1 MKKLSLL
8 LTLLCLTLSAWGKDN
23 GQVKT
28 QGNGQNKEVYQVSV
42 PEFTSFFIVNAEN
55 VNFRKSPSTNSAKL
69 MQWSSDMGSEETQM
83 ALFFSDDTSGK
94 YRANSITGAF
104 VTTAHPYQ
112 GQILPIVDESGD
124 WYKVEYVT
132 KKNIGE
138 YTSKSAWI
146 MKRFGETK
154 VITAG
159 DMKYP
164 NESESQVFRR
174 LNGKYKGTSFVTLIT
189 NEYNDWDNY
198 FTFCMNIPIFISQ
211 KYLLMKGVYILGY
224 INSSS
229 NIHKLG
235 RTALEDVFTGDSDEY
250 FSTNF
255 RSLDEVDLVTFLA
268 GLSDE
273 DFGKLIAEAMQAQGN
288 LYVRTENGEML
299 YVPDENV
306 SESGHP
312 RTSVTVSF

>member
-1 MKKLSLL
+1 
-8 LTLLCLTLSAWGKDN
+8 
-23 GQVKT
+23 
-28 QGNGQNKEVYQVSV
+28 
-42 PEFTSFFIVNAEN
+42 
-55 VNFRKSPSTNSAKL
+55 
-69 MQWSSDMGSEETQM
+69 M

-224 INSSS
+224 INSSG

-299 YVPDENV
+299 YAQMRMFLNLGIRAHPLLSHSKSPFFPRRAASTFRISPPYLARFTAEPLNMRRKSFSLICRKVSNV
-306 SESGHP
+306 SDRNSEEGANSSTPVGRAKRLCGHTFWHSSHP
-312 RTSVTVSF
+312 